1 MFLQLDSDRYPMS
14 NYSDIAFRI
23 YGPFARH
30 IVNVLQSVQLFC
42 LVGVIIIGNG
52 QGLYQ
57 INCNICYVVCCVIWS
72 VLGMFLGQI
81 RTLQRFGWIANFAVW
96 INVIVMVLTMVVVT
110 HSEPNYEA
118 ASK

>member
-1 MFLQLDSDRYPMS
+1 MFLQLDSNRYPMT

-30 IVNVLQSVQLFC
+30 IVNLLQSVQLFC
-42 LVGVIIIGNG
+42 LVGVIIIGNS

-57 INCNICYVVCCVIWS
+57 INGNICYIACCVIWA
-72 VLGMFLGQI
+72 VLGMLLGQI
-81 RTLQRFGWIANFAVW
+81 RTLQKFGWIANFAVW
-96 INVIVMVLTMVVVT
+96 INVIVMVLTMAVVA

>member
-1 MFLQLDSDRYPMS
+1 MFLQLDSTRYPLNS
-14 NYSDIAFRI
+14 YGDVAFRI
-23 YGPFARH
+23 FGPAARH
-30 IVNVLQSVQLFC
+30 LVNVLRWIQLFC
-42 LVGVIIIGNG
+42 LVGVIVIGNG

-57 INCNICYVVCCVIWS
+57 INSNICYVVCCVIWS
-72 VLGMFLGQI
+72 VIGMVLGQV

-96 INVIVMVLTMVVVT
+96 MNVIVMVMVMVVVT